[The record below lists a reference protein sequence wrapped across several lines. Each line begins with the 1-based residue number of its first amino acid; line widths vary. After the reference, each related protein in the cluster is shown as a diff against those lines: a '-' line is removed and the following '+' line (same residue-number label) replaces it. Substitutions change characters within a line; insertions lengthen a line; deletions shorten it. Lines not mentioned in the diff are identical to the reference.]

1 MHNGFGI
8 YIISPWISSIT
19 LTLKEKA
26 GIKIQKSMFLIT
38 MNVSLASFQLPNITL
53 LYLDPYNNTF
63 GEEERFVVFCTVI
76 LFILSIFLT
85 FLMLGIVMFVKYG
98 IEDAENNKLLDEL
111 ISFAMITSIFMLLP
125 ASILMTYRNVFGPL
139 PSIFVTKIL
148 LNVQIV
154 CPERFK

>member
-1 MHNGFGI
+1 
-8 YIISPWISSIT
+8 
-19 LTLKEKA
+19 
-26 GIKIQKSMFLIT
+26 MFLIT

-63 GEEERFVVFCTVI
+63 GEEDWFVVFCTVI

-98 IEDAENNKLLDEL
+98 IEDTENRKLLDEL